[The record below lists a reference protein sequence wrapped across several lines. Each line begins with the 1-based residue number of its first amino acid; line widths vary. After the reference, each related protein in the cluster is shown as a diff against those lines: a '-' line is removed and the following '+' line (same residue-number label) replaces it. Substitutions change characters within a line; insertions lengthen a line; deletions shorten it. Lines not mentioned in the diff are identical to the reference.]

1 MSYNVQSYSVQ
12 IVTGK
17 GVSGMSE
24 GNNATQTQF
33 RLREIRKAV
42 DQSWIPFREIS
53 IWALIGTECIRC
65 IRFTYTDN
73 EEDVSCPRIWD
84 AATRSL
90 RQEWDRL
97 LRAVRIEMGRR
108 RVTEW
113 LQRAVMDWDNGGV
126 LLEEDLE
133 REGLHPG
140 STKTRPGY
148 WSKNLD
154 LAESLEVYTGAYGV
168 GLVQKIPRYDT
179 TNYHY
184 VKYWLYSLEEV
195 TPV

>member
-1 MSYNVQSYSVQ
+1 MSYNVKTYRVE
-12 IVTGK
+12 IVVGK
-17 GVSGMSE
+17 GVSGMSQE
-24 GNNATQTQF
+24 DNATQTQL
-33 RLREIRKAV
+33 RLRDVRLVVDPAWTPFTEIA
-42 DQSWIPFREIS
+42 
-53 IWALIGTECIRC
+53 IWTEGVRC
-65 IRFTYTDN
+65 VRFIYQDN
-73 EEDVSCPRIWD
+73 EEDVSCPRLWD

-113 LQRAVMDWDNGGV
+113 LHRAVMDWDNGGV

-179 TNYHY
+179 TNYHF
-184 VKYWLYSLEEV
+184 VKYWLYDLEEV
-195 TPV
+195 RPYGS

>member
-1 MSYNVQSYSVQ
+1 MSYNVKSYSVQ

-24 GNNATQTQF
+24 EDNATKTQL
-33 RLREIRKAV
+33 RLRDIRQAV
-42 DQSWIPFREIS
+42 DPSWTPFREIS
-53 IWALIGTECIRC
+53 IWTEGVRC
-65 IRFTYTDN
+65 IRYVYQDN
-73 EEDVSCPRIWD
+73 EEDVSCPRLWV

-90 RQEWDRL
+90 QMEWNRL

-113 LQRAVMDWDNGGV
+113 LHRAVMDWDNGGV

-148 WSKNLD
+148 WGKNLD
-154 LAESLEVYTGAYGV
+154 LAESLEVYTGVYGV
-168 GLVQKIPRYDT
+168 GLVQNIPRYDT
-179 TNYHY
+179 TNYHF
-184 VKYWLYSLEEV
+184 VRYWLYDLEEV
-195 TPV
+195 APV